1 MRPRREEY
9 YSSNADVFVPEAGM
23 RANEFG
29 HQTDAFR
36 VAQNHQFD
44 ASGAKIRFGALKR
57 LILADH
63 DPGNLVEQRRAAAHV
78 AGREGRVEGGAA
90 VFAGFQAPR
99 VFDAVHLGVKDR
111 ALLLNAAIVS
121 PP

>member
-63 DPGNLVEQRRAAAHV
+63 DPGNLVEQRCAAAHV

-90 VFAGFQAPR
+90 VFAGFRSEERR
-99 VFDAVHLGVKDR
+99 VGKECRFAWAR
-111 ALLLNAAIVS
+111 YREIREEQRS
-121 PP
+121 